1 MSAART
7 DVRELTMSAESA
19 GEAAAAAA
27 GAAVGRARDAV
38 VRVVGNHPRAS
49 LVGAVA
55 LGFLLARLVR
65 KASEDWS

>member
-7 DVRELTMSAESA
+7 EVTELTTDGESA

-27 GAAVGRARDAV
+27 GAAVARARQAIV
-38 VRVVGNHPRAS
+38 QVVGDYPRAS